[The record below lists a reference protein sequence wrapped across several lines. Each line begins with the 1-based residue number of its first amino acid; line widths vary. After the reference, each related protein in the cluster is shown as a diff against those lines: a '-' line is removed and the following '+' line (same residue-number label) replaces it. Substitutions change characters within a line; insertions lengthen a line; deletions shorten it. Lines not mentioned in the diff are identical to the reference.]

1 MSPYQDLKDEAE
13 KQVKDYIG
21 DDSYSTW
28 KKNKIV
34 ELLFSAMDMAYKQ
47 GRSDQQ
53 YIDKGPQRINIYK

>member
-34 ELLFSAMDMAYKQ
+34 EIKVKY
-47 GRSDQQ
+47 
-53 YIDKGPQRINIYK
+53 